1 MIIPVR
7 CFSCGGVIAPK
18 WEEFSEL
25 TAAGVEMAEALDKVG
40 LMRYCCRRMYVGH
53 IDLIAETAPFSTS
66 IQ

>member
-7 CFSCGGVIAPK
+7 CFSCGGVIAHK
-18 WEEFSEL
+18 WEEFTEL
-25 TAAGVEMAEALDKVG
+25 TISGIEMADALDKVG

-53 IDLIAETAPFSTS
+53 IDLITEAAPFSTS